1 MLHLISFLVPKL
13 NFLNPWITNNQGV
26 QAKIWHIKNKKI
38 HTEYINSSFFVQ
50 RGLKTKQLLKNTKN
64 STFTST
70 TENEKTFANNS
81 KFKAK
86 NSNTKDALKLKNSSN
101 GIQENLENFQGYY
114 LLIAVGIRV
123 ESRRAESFYRS
134 SFGVVLIH
142 FYFCSAIPCLITC
155 VSSYLENDLK
165 RSIWSPYTIIKEK
178 GAFMNIKMNY
188 QKHCLVIS
196 KNQRK
201 TLSHKFQKGT

>member
-1 MLHLISFLVPKL
+1 MQKIKQRYREQDEYKINTPYLNWKYLALLHLISFLVRIL

-38 HTEYINSSFFVQ
+38 HTEYINSSFF
-50 RGLKTKQLLKNTKN
+50 RSKRAKNKRAI
-64 STFTST
+64 
-70 TENEKTFANNS
+70 EKYKKHYVYKYNRRSTFANNS
-81 KFKAK
+81 KVKSK
-86 NSNTKDALKLKNSSN
+86 NSNTKEALKLKNSSN

-142 FYFCSAIPCLITC
+142 FLHSALIFLE
-155 VSSYLENDLK
+155 SY
-165 RSIWSPYTIIKEK
+165 
-178 GAFMNIKMNY
+178 
-188 QKHCLVIS
+188 
-196 KNQRK
+196 
-201 TLSHKFQKGT
+201 